1 MNRLSKVS
9 QIVSGVLI
17 GVFLFFG
24 SISFLA
30 YAIFYKMSATP
41 SKPVFF
47 EENSHDKSNN
57 KSITNNKTNISS

>member
-9 QIVSGVLI
+9 QIISGALI

-24 SISFLA
+24 GISFLA
-30 YAIFYKMSATP
+30 YAIFYKMSVTP

-47 EENSHDKSNN
+47 EENSHDKSSN
-57 KSITNNKTNISS
+57 KSITNNKTNIS